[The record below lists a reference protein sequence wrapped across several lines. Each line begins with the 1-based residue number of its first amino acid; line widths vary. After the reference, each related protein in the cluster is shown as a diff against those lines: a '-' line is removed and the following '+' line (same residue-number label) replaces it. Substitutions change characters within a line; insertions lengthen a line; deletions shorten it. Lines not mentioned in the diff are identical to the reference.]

1 MAEAD
6 TTSSPADWKE
16 GRRFRA
22 FELAQQGWKQKHI
35 AAALGVQPS
44 AVSQWLKAA
53 RSGGGK
59 EALRRRKASGAPR
72 RLSQEQRDQLPALLE
87 QGAEALGFRGQ
98 VWTAARVAEVIR
110 RTFGVTYSH
119 RHTRRLLH
127 QIGWSVQKPE
137 KKAVQRDEAAIQ
149 AWRNERWPA
158 LKRGHSASGA
168 PSSS

>member
-1 MAEAD
+1 MASS
-6 TTSSPADWKE
+6 SSPADWKE

-22 FELAQQGWKQKHI
+22 LELSQQGWKQKHI

-44 AVSQWLKAA
+44 AVSQGLKAA
-53 RSGGGK
+53 RIGGGK

-72 RLSQEQRDQLPALLE
+72 RLSQEQCEQLPALLE
-87 QGAEALGFRGQ
+87 QGAQAFGFRGDL
-98 VWTAARVAEVIR
+98 WTAARVAQVIR
-110 RTFGVTYSH
+110 RTFGVSYSE

-127 QIGWSVQKPE
+127 EIGWSVQKPE

-149 AWRNERWPA
+149 TWRNERWPA
-158 LKRGHSASGA
+158 LKKGHSASGA

>member
-1 MAEAD
+1 MASE
-6 TTSSPADWKE
+6 SSPANWKE
-16 GRRFRA
+16 ARRFRA
-22 FELAQQGWKQKHI
+22 LELSQQGWKQKDI

-53 RSGGGK
+53 RMSGAGK

-72 RLSQEQRDQLPALLE
+72 RLSQEQTEQVPALLE
-87 QGAEALGFRGQ
+87 QGAEAFGFRGDL
-98 VWTAARVAEVIR
+98 WTASRVAQVIR
-110 RTFGVTYSH
+110 RTFGVSYSE

-127 QIGWSVQKPE
+127 EIGWSVQKPE

-149 AWRNERWPA
+149 TWRNERWPA
-158 LKRGHSASGA
+158 LKRGPSASGA

>member
-1 MAEAD
+1 MASS
-6 TTSSPADWKE
+6 SSPADWKE

-22 FELAQQGWKQKHI
+22 LELSQQGWKQKHI

-53 RSGGGK
+53 RTGGGK

-72 RLSQEQRDQLPALLE
+72 RLSQEQTEQLPALLE
-87 QGAEALGFRGQ
+87 QGAQAFGFRGDL
-98 VWTAARVAEVIR
+98 WTAARVAQVIR
-110 RTFGVTYSH
+110 RTFGVSYSE
-119 RHTRRLLH
+119 RHTQRLLH
-127 QIGWSVQKPE
+127 EMGWSVQKPE

-158 LKRGHSASGA
+158 LKRGQPKSDA